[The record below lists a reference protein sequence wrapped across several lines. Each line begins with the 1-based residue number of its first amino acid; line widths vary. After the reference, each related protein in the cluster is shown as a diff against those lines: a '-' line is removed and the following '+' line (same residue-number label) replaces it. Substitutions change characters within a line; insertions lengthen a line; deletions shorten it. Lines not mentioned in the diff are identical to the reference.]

1 MDIKETSIY
10 LKKIENILNK
20 DGDKINY
27 NGYFINELD
36 KREFD
41 SLLLIEKILY
51 NKKVYIESTNKLRID
66 AQNRLNEIYES
77 DASLEKNALQNILLV
92 LENTPKA
99 NIEDLTLWRK
109 ILIPKEDEW
118 LFLDNINKTVISRS
132 KPLRDASK
140 EDIEDLTLDIK
151 LKDEQRIR
159 INEYIKS
166 KNDISKAP
174 EITIDEMIES
184 LDDGMSSLKKT
195 KEQVKNTLNINPYQI
210 QKEEYKSYL
219 QKCYTTAIKQEN
231 DLAKEYYEEML
242 FRLSNTGIIEE
253 VGYLY
258 QN

>member
-10 LKKIENILNK
+10 LEKIENILNK
-20 DGDKINY
+20 EGNKVNY
-27 NGYFINELD
+27 NGYLINEID
-36 KREFD
+36 KGEFD
-41 SLLLIEKILY
+41 SLLLIEKILF
-51 NKKVYIESTNKLRID
+51 NKKVYIESTNKLRLD

-77 DASLEKNALQNILLV
+77 DASLEKTALQNILLV
-92 LENTPKA
+92 LENTPKT
-99 NIEDLTLWRK
+99 NIENLTLWRK

-118 LFLDNINKTVISRS
+118 LFNDNINKTIISRS

-159 INEYIKS
+159 INEYVKS
-166 KNDISKAP
+166 KNSPLKKT
-174 EITIDEMIES
+174 EVTIDEMIES
-184 LDDGMSSLKKT
+184 LDDGISSLKQI
-195 KEQVKNTLNINPYQI
+195 KEQVNESPNINPYQI
-210 QKEEYKSYL
+210 KKEEYKSYL